1 MNFFFS
7 WILRLII
14 IIYQKIFSPLFMAR
28 CRYFPSCSEYGLEA
42 VEKHGAWRGFCLIFK
57 RVFSCHPWGGSGH
70 DPVP

>member
-28 CRYFPSCSEYGLEA
+28 CRYFPSCSQYGLEA
-42 VEKHGAWRGFCLIFK
+42 VEKHGACRGFYLIVK

>member
-28 CRYFPSCSEYGLEA
+28 CRYFPSCSQYGLEA
-42 VEKHGAWRGFCLIFK
+42 VEKHGAWRGFCLIVK
-57 RVFSCHPWGGSGH
+57 RFFSCHPWGGSGH